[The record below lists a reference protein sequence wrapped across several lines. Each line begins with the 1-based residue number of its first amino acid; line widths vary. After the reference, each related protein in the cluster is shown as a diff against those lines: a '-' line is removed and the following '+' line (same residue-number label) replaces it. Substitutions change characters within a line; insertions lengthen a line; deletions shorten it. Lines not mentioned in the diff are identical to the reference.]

1 MLGIMP
7 RKAIEIILTKEQQAQ
22 LEKMTRS
29 HSAERRMVER
39 AGIILACASGK
50 QNQEIAADY
59 ET

>member
-1 MLGIMP
+1 MS

-39 AGIILACASGK
+39 ARIILA
-50 QNQEIAADY
+50 
-59 ET
+59 